1 VKMIGLLRSLKCC
14 AAVAAMLLA
23 FAVAAPQARAE
34 TGIVQISGGS
44 AGFIVGVGGG
54 QGTLRFR
61 GKTYPLSVGG
71 MSIGTIGVAQSD
83 LVGRAYHL
91 RRPSDIAGTY
101 TSVGAGIAVAGGGR
115 VARLQNANGVVLELR
130 GRQVGLQLSAGLGGL
145 TLAMR

>member
-1 VKMIGLLRSLKCC
+1 MSFVRSLKCYAVI
-14 AAVAAMLLA
+14 AAVALA
-23 FAVAAPQARAE
+23 LGAATPPAHAE
-34 TGIVQISGGS
+34 TGVVRISGGS

-101 TSVGAGIAVAGGGR
+101 TSIGAGVAVAGGGR

>member
-1 VKMIGLLRSLKCC
+1 MIGLLRSLKCY
-14 AAVAAMLLA
+14 AAFAAMLLA
-23 FAVAAPQARAE
+23 FAAAAPQARAE

-115 VARLQNANGVVLELR
+115 VSKLQNANGVVLELR